1 MAEYIQATPI
11 KANGSYDVSVDPG
24 KRYGFEV
31 EYPSGVTA
39 TVAPSKLASD
49 GVTYQ
54 ALSWGVDPAADTAMS
69 IAATGTA
76 KGAVVRAM
84 GNKLRFAVSSLSGGW
99 IYIRVIEILHGR

>member
-1 MAEYIQATPI
+1 
-11 KANGSYDVSVDPG
+11 
-24 KRYGFEV
+24 
-31 EYPSGVTA
+31 
-39 TVAPSKLASD
+39 
-49 GVTYQ
+49 
-54 ALSWGVDPAADTAMS
+54 MS